1 MVTKNAGFT
10 GDFRE
15 SKMGRYHWSS
25 DRRYRKRRSQRRV
38 WAYVFLAVLVIA
50 VVKFRTRGPNT
61 AFGFGGN
68 EAESAPTVNDA
79 KADSANIPPGP
90 NPIRRSESSR
100 TAEASS
106 RSAAESMEDNSLVPL
121 EYGDAPEAPASTLEI
136 TGEPKAL
143 IAEINS
149 LVNAKPARTIEARD
163 KLNEMLSTPL
173 SRQQSAFIK
182 KQFSS
187 LAEKWLFSRTVL
199 PGDTLCS
206 TYKVKPG
213 GRLGSIGRQF
223 KVPYQILMRINNIRR
238 PEALRAEETIKVLN
252 GPFHVRICRS
262 TFTMDLYL
270 QDTFVR
276 SFPVGLGR
284 AGRETPTGLWRV
296 KPGGKLVSPTWTDP
310 DTGRIHKAG
319 EPDYPLG
326 SRWIGL
332 EGLKGAGKGRTGFA
346 IHGTGNAGQVG
357 KANSGGCIRMNDN
370 DVKLVYDLLAP
381 GLSQVLIVD

>member
-1 MVTKNAGFT
+1 MARN
-10 GDFRE
+10 
-15 SKMGRYHWSS
+15 HWSS
-25 DRRYRKRRSQRRV
+25 YRKYRKRRSRMRV
-38 WAYVFLAVLVIA
+38 WAYVFLAVLAIA

-61 AFGFGGN
+61 ALGFSGN
-68 EAESAPTVNDA
+68 EAESAPTANDA
-79 KADSANIPPGP
+79 KADSANIPSGP
-90 NPIRRSESSR
+90 KPIPWAELGETS
-100 TAEASS
+100 EASS
-106 RSAAESMEDNSLVPL
+106 RSAAESIEYSSRVPF
-121 EYGDAPEAPASTLEI
+121 EYGDAQEAPASTLEI

-163 KLNEMLSTPL
+163 KLNEMLSIPL
-173 SRQQSAFIK
+173 SRQQAAVIK
-182 KQFSS
+182 MQLSS
-187 LAEKWLFSRTVL
+187 LAEEWLFGRTVL

-206 TYKVKPG
+206 NYKVEPG
-213 GRLGSIGRQF
+213 GLLEKIGRKF

-238 PEALRAEETIKVLN
+238 AEALRAEETIKVLN

-326 SRWIGL
+326 SRWIAL
-332 EGLKGAGKGRTGFA
+332 EGLKGEAEGRTGFA
-346 IHGTGNAGQVG
+346 IHGTGNSGQVG

-370 DVKLVYDLLAP
+370 DVILVYDLLVP
-381 GLSQVLIVD
+381 GFSQVLIVD

>member
-1 MVTKNAGFT
+1 MA
-10 GDFRE
+10 
-15 SKMGRYHWSS
+15 RYRWSS
-25 DRRYRKRRSQRRV
+25 YRKYRKRRSRRRG
-38 WAYVFLAVLVIA
+38 WACVFLAVLVIA

-79 KADSANIPPGP
+79 KADRSGP
-90 NPIRRSESSR
+90 RPIRGSEPGE
-100 TAEASS
+100 TAGATS
-106 RSAAESMEDNSLVPL
+106 RSIAESREYGPHIPL
-121 EYGDAPEAPASTLEI
+121 EYGDAPEWDSPEASASTREI

-143 IAEINS
+143 IAEINR
-149 LVNAKPARTIEARD
+149 LINAKPAGIIEARD

-173 SRQQSAFIK
+173 SRQQSAFVK

-187 LAEKWLFSRTVL
+187 LAGKWLFNRTVL

-206 TYKVKPG
+206 NYKVAPG
-213 GRLGSIGRQF
+213 GRLGSIGRKF

-238 PEALRAEETIKVLN
+238 PEALRAEETIKVIN

-284 AGRETPTGLWRV
+284 TDRETPTGLWRV
-296 KPGGKLVSPTWTDP
+296 KPGGKLVSPMWTDP
-310 DTGRIHKAG
+310 DTGRIYQG
-319 EPDYPLG
+319 TDSDYPLG

-332 EGLKGAGKGRTGFA
+332 EGLKGAAVGRTGFA
-346 IHGTGNAGQVG
+346 IHGTRNSGQVG
-357 KANSGGCIRMNDN
+357 QANSGGCIRMNDK
-370 DVKLVYDLLAP
+370 DVMLVYDLLAP
-381 GLSQVLIVD
+381 GLSQVVIVE

>member
-1 MVTKNAGFT
+1 
-10 GDFRE
+10 
-15 SKMGRYHWSS
+15 MGRNHWSS
-25 DRRYRKRRSQRRV
+25 YRRYHKRRSRRRV
-38 WAYVFLAVLVIA
+38 WAYVILAVLVIA
-50 VVKFRTRGPNT
+50 VIKLRTRGPNT
-61 AFGFGGN
+61 ALGFGGN

-79 KADSANIPPGP
+79 KADSANIPSGP
-90 NPIRRSESSR
+90 KPIRGSEPGQ
-100 TAEASS
+100 TGEASS
-106 RSAAESMEDNSLVPL
+106 RSAAESIEGSLRVPF
-121 EYGDAPEAPASTLEI
+121 EYGDAPEASASTLEI

-163 KLNEMLSTPL
+163 KLNEMLSMPL

-187 LAEKWLFSRTVL
+187 LAEKWLFGRTVL

-223 KVPYQILMRINNIRR
+223 KVPYQIIMQINNIRR
-238 PEALRAEETIKVLN
+238 PEALRAEEVIKVLN

-326 SRWIGL
+326 SRWIAL

-346 IHGTGNAGQVG
+346 IHGTGNSGQLG

-370 DVKLVYDLLAP
+370 DVKLVYDLLVP

>member
-1 MVTKNAGFT
+1 MARYRWNSY
-10 GDFRE
+10 
-15 SKMGRYHWSS
+15 SK
-25 DRRYRKRRSQRRV
+25 YRKRRSRRRV

-68 EAESAPTVNDA
+68 EVESAPTVNDA
-79 KADSANIPPGP
+79 KADSANIRSGP
-90 NPIRRSESSR
+90 RPIRGSEPGQ
-100 TAEASS
+100 TAEATS
-106 RSAAESMEDNSLVPL
+106 RSVAESMEVSSLVPL
-121 EYGDAPEAPASTLEI
+121 EYGDAPEWDSPEASASTREI

-143 IAEINS
+143 IAEINR
-149 LVNAKPARTIEARD
+149 LVNAKPAGIIEARD

-173 SRQQSAFIK
+173 SRQQSAFVK

-187 LAEKWLFSRTVL
+187 LAEKWLFNRTVL

-206 TYKVKPG
+206 NYKVAPG
-213 GRLGSIGRQF
+213 GRLGSIGRKF

-238 PEALRAEETIKVLN
+238 PEALRAEEVIKVLN
-252 GPFHVRICRS
+252 GPFHARICRS

-296 KPGGKLVSPTWTDP
+296 KPGGKLLSPTWTDP
-310 DTGRIHKAG
+310 DTGRVHKA
-319 EPDYPLG
+319 EDPDYPLG

-346 IHGTGNAGQVG
+346 IHGTRNSGQVG

>member
-1 MVTKNAGFT
+1 
-10 GDFRE
+10 
-15 SKMGRYHWSS
+15 MGRYHWSS

-38 WAYVFLAVLVIA
+38 WAYVLLAVLVIA

-61 AFGFGGN
+61 ALGFGGN
-68 EAESAPTVNDA
+68 EAESAPTANNA
-79 KADSANIPPGP
+79 KAGSANISSGP
-90 NPIRRSESSR
+90 NPIRQSESGQ
-100 TAEASS
+100 TTD
-106 RSAAESMEDNSLVPL
+106 AESMEDSSLVPL
-121 EYGDAPEAPASTLEI
+121 EYGDASETLPSTREI

-163 KLNEMLSTPL
+163 KLNEMLSMPL

-187 LAEKWLFSRTVL
+187 LAEKWLFGRTVL

-213 GRLGSIGRQF
+213 GQLGSIGRQF
-223 KVPYQILMRINNIRR
+223 KVPYQIIMQINNIRR
-238 PEALRAEETIKVLN
+238 PEALRAEEIIKVLN
-252 GPFHVRICRS
+252 GPFHARICRS

-296 KPGGKLVSPTWTDP
+296 KPGGKLLSPTWTDP
-310 DTGRIHKAG
+310 DTGRIHKAKD
-319 EPDYPLG
+319 PDYPLG

-332 EGLKGAGKGRTGFA
+332 EGLKGASQGRTGFA
-346 IHGTGNAGQVG
+346 IHGTRNSGQVG